1 MLTLFQVVVENS
13 KTQSVSIMVGNPKF
27 SNTVDYKDLKY
38 LKETVEILEKRVS
51 DLEDENNYLKENSN
65 KNKNEVFNEEFAIY
79 DESRP
84 LNNDILIK

>member
-1 MLTLFQVVVENS
+1 
-13 KTQSVSIMVGNPKF
+13 MVGTPKF

-51 DLEDENNYLKENSN
+51 DLEDENNYLKENSC